1 MFLGIFFASGC
12 HCAYGKVVS
21 GTVPGAVATGR
32 SARAPEDK
40 ALFRRIERLAKQRK
54 AGFFPVWLTCD
65 VEMLRQ
71 RKNTPE
77 RRARLKDI
85 DLTTITWYLQE
96 FEVFKAQHPNALTLD
111 TSRCGPEIT
120 AKRILEHVQWTNPG
134 SSKG

>member
-1 MFLGIFFASGC
+1 
-12 HCAYGKVVS
+12 
-21 GTVPGAVATGR
+21 
-32 SARAPEDK
+32 
-40 ALFRRIERLAKQRK
+40 LFRRIERLAKQRK

-96 FEVFKAQHPNALTLD
+96 FEVLKTQHQNALTLD
-111 TSRCGPEIT
+111 TSHCGPEIT
-120 AKRILEHVQWTNPG
+120 AQRILEHVQGINPG

>member
-1 MFLGIFFASGC
+1 MFTNVLD
-12 HCAYGKVVS
+12 
-21 GTVPGAVATGR
+21 
-32 SARAPEDK
+32 ARAPEDK
-40 ALFRRIERLAKQRK
+40 ALFRRIERLAKQRQ

-85 DLTTITWYLQE
+85 DLTTIPWYLQE
-96 FEVFKAQHPNALTLD
+96 FEVLKVQHPNALTLD
-111 TSRCGPEIT
+111 TSHCGPDKT
-120 AKRILEHVQWTNPG
+120 AQRILEHVQGTNPG